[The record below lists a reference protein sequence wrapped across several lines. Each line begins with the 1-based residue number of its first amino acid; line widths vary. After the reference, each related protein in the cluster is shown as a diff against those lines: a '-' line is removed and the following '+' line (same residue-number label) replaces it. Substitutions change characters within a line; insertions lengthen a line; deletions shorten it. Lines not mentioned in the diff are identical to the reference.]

1 MMLIL
6 TANVLLFCGAIFLY
20 WRAKKLQKEATSML
34 EGLEVQGDTASA
46 ERLLAVKALRSM
58 KAALDELAGKE
69 AHTHT

>member
-1 MMLIL
+1 
-6 TANVLLFCGAIFLY
+6 
-20 WRAKKLQKEATSML
+20 ML